1 MASKARNISCIHVV
15 TDFPGDNDTV
25 HEEVLEPEV
34 LSCAICFED
43 AEAILLPCACN
54 VTYCA
59 QCWDHALAQSF
70 NVSGDAM
77 CPTCRAPI
85 AIEFDADKLQLVFSR
100 KQESSLQVDVHCS
113 VNASRQSKRSEQIEV
128 ITKLRQQALPAQV
141 RLLQAHGK
149 HHPDLMMNALAAAA
163 PPLQGMLVAALK
175 HNIQALDECSDWLS
189 KDRLVNCLFRE
200 SLEKRKMW
208 RLLGEN
214 FAAATDEMPAC
225 VCGSSL
231 VNVSGEERI
240 MRHFDQLGYPRDSV
254 EYRRMLS
261 QVLVKAREC
270 ESVISCD
277 LCEQPVPRTD
287 SIWTCKNSHMT
298 MLHPTSYDICNDCF
312 MVHAACTEA
321 SMNAL
326 IRVACA
332 DTSCCI

>member
-1 MASKARNISCIHVV
+1 MACKARVISCRSVV
-15 TDFPGDNDTV
+15 TDLPRDSDTLPK
-25 HEEVLEPEV
+25 EIPEAEV

-77 CPTCRAPI
+77 CPTCRALI
-85 AIEFDADKLQLVFSR
+85 GIDFDPDKLQLVFSR
-100 KQESSLQVDVHCS
+100 KEVPSLQVDDHCS
-113 VNASRQSKRSEQIEV
+113 VNASRRKKRVEQIEV

-141 RLLQAHGK
+141 KLLQAHGNR
-149 HHPDLMMNALAAAA
+149 HPDLMMNAIATAAA
-163 PPLQGMLVAALK
+163 PLQGMLVSALK
-175 HNIQALDECSDWLS
+175 HNIQALDDCSDWLS
-189 KDRLVNCLFRE
+189 KDRLVNCFLGETRE
-200 SLEKRKMW
+200 KQRLW

-214 FAAATDEMPAC
+214 LAAVMEETPAC

-231 VNVSGEERI
+231 IQVSGEERV

-254 EYRRMLS
+254 EYRRLLC

-277 LCEQPVPRTD
+277 LCGQPVPRTD

-326 IRVACA
+326 IRIACT